1 MLTPELAEKII
12 TEVRKYLN
20 EDIIVVNTEG
30 SIIASTNTNR
40 IGQFHE
46 GAKIASYRREKLII
60 TKEVQSQLQGV
71 RLGINLPVFF
81 QQEVIGVIGITG
93 DPVQV
98 SPFGEIIRKMTELL
112 ISESHYA
119 ELSDWHLRALEGF
132 IFDWLQEKEWD
143 NTFIERAK
151 LLNIDLE
158 IPRQIVI
165 AKFNL
170 QNQYIKREVWNHI
183 YAWTEKNNR
192 DYIVRWGNDRV
203 LLVLDVSSKEL
214 ESAVRPKT
222 TKFIQ
227 FLEYILYCPIVA
239 GVGKVIHS
247 TKMVQSFQQAER
259 ALRTT
264 TKNNKLVFD
273 EDLILEMI
281 MDDLTH
287 ETKQEFVLKTI
298 GRLINEQELLQTLRE
313 LFKQNNS
320 LKKTAESL
328 HIHVNT
334 LHYRIK
340 RIQEITNLNP
350 SNVEDLLTLY
360 LAVII
365 LEGTEEAYF
374 N

>member
-46 GAKIASYRREKLII
+46 GAKIASYKREKLII
-60 TKEVQSQLQGV
+60 TKEVQSKLQGV

-132 IFDWLQEKEWD
+132 IFDWLQEKERD
-143 NTFIERAK
+143 TAFIERAK

-158 IPRQIVI
+158 IPRQIII

-183 YAWTEKNNR
+183 YAWTQKNKQ
-192 DYIVRWGNDRV
+192 DYIIRWGNDRV
-203 LLVLDVSSKEL
+203 LLVLDVSSKES
-214 ESAVRPKT
+214 ESAVRRKSIQ
-222 TKFIQ
+222 FIQ
-227 FLEYILYCPIVA
+227 FLEYILNCPIAA
-239 GVGKVIHS
+239 GVGKVVHS

-273 EDLILEMI
+273 EDLTLEMI
-281 MDDLTH
+281 MDDLTP
-287 ETKQEFVLKTI
+287 ETKQEFVSKTI
-298 GRLINEQELLQTLRE
+298 GRLLNEQELLQTLKE

-340 RIQEITNLNP
+340 KIQEITNLNP